1 MVNLRY
7 NNTILNRYSEI
18 HLDTLQEIT
27 LVVAWLASC
36 WIYRS
41 ALHMFPAGGW
51 ALPLWK
57 MMELK
62 SVGMMTFPIW
72 WESHNP
78 FMFQTTNQPFI
89 FHYQR
94 VNHHEITIK
103 SPNHQPGFSLNASC
117 QLHEMSAGTIHL
129 GVTQDPPRQPLYSGC
144 RWCRWITYT
153 LAKTTA
159 DKTTIEKHKPGSG
172 NPFSTSSVVL
182 RSLIFEHCKPASTSS
197 FSQLELII
205 VIPIINH

>member
-1 MVNLRY
+1 MLSTARGNDPP
-7 NNTILNRYSEI
+7 TIPW
-18 HLDTLQEIT
+18 
-27 LVVAWLASC
+27 LVVSTKSSEKSWSEFVS
-36 WIYRS
+36 WDD
-41 ALHMFPAGGW
+41 FP
-51 ALPLWK
+51 
-57 MMELK
+57 
-62 SVGMMTFPIW
+62 FPIW

-78 FMFQTTNQPFI
+78 FMFQSPPTSHSWNS
-89 FHYQR
+89 YS
-94 VNHHEITIK
+94 ITRGLITMK
-103 SPNHQPGFSLNASC
+103 SPNHQPGFSLNPSC

-144 RWCRWITYT
+144 RWCRWIKYT

-197 FSQLELII
+197 FSQLEFII